1 MVSSRRCGQGRD
13 VGAVQ
18 PDRAALDPPV
28 AGQQAEHRL
37 RRRRLARARFAD
49 QGDDLAGL
57 DAEGDAVD
65 DPLVVVARL
74 VGDRQIVDLEQ
85 RRAGHGA
92 VRWIDLLMRSA
103 ASTTSTTT
111 MPGAAVSHQARER

>member
-1 MVSSRRCGQGRD
+1 MRD
-13 VGAVQ
+13 VDTVQ
-18 PDRAALDPPV
+18 LDRAALDPPV
-28 AGQQAEHRL
+28 AGQQAKHRL
-37 RRRRLARARFAD
+37 GRRGLARARFAHK
-49 QGDDLAGL
+49 GHHLAGL

-65 DPLVVVARL
+65 DPLVMVARL

-85 RRAGHGA
+85 GRAGHGGARHCA
-92 VRWIDLLMRSA
+92 VRLMDLLMRSA